1 MGPLDAVLD
10 AARSLEGKGDLA
22 GAIAALEQAP
32 EAVKARG
39 LWRYARGAMAMR
51 QGDLEAAQAHLEQAV
66 EAEPEVPEYRSNLGA
81 VWLERAR
88 RGEAGAA
95 ARALEVL
102 EAAMRWGPALP
113 DVAANYALALL
124 LAGKREH
131 ALKACDDALALD
143 GGHLGARFN
152 RAAVLS
158 ALGRLTEAKEALD
171 AVLAQHPGHPAAIAA
186 RATVME
192 KLARA

>member
-1 MGPLDAVLD
+1 MTSLDSVLEQ
-10 AARSLEGKGDLA
+10 ARALEGKGDLP
-22 GAIAALEQAP
+22 GAITALEQVP
-32 EAVKARG
+32 EPVKARG

-51 QGDLEAAQAHLEQAV
+51 QGDLEAAQTHLEKAV
-66 EAEPEVPEYRSNLGA
+66 EAEPEVPEFRSNLGA

-124 LAGKREH
+124 LNGQKEL
-131 ALKACDDALALD
+131 ALKACDDALAID
-143 GGHLGARFN
+143 AGHLGARFN
-152 RAAVLS
+152 RAATLS
-158 ALGRLTEAKEALD
+158 ALGRLAEAKEALD
-171 AVLAQHPGHPAAIAA
+171 AVLAQHPGHPSASAA
-186 RATVME
+186 RATVVE